1 MIPDTAATNND
12 RLIPFARVQDIVGL
26 KRTRI
31 YRLIRESGF
40 PAPYK
45 PGGTGSRWSEAEVRA
60 WIEGSRDQGI
70 KGSRDQGIKGS
81 RDQGIKG
88 TRAA

>member
-1 MIPDTAATNND
+1 MTPGQAHSAAADTD
-12 RLIPFARVQDIVGL
+12 RLVMLKVVESMVGL

-31 YRLIRESGF
+31 YKLIRESDF

-45 PGGTGSRWSEAEVRA
+45 PGGTGSRWSEAEVLA
-60 WIEGSRDQGI
+60 WVERI
-70 KGSRDQGIKGS
+70 KE
-81 RDQGIKG
+81 